1 MRWIGTLSFISPV
14 SPEFDKGSS
23 LSSIS
28 WKEAE
33 LEAES
38 FFLVPSTSASYG

>member
-14 SPEFDKGSS
+14 SSEFDKGSS

-28 WKEAE
+28 WKKAEPEAE
-33 LEAES
+33 R
-38 FFLVPSTSASYG
+38 FFLIPSTSASYG